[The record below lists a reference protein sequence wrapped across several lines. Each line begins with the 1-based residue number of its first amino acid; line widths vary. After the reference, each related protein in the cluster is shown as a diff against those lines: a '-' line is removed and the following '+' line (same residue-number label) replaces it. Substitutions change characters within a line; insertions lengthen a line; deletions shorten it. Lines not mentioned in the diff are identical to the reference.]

1 MVDQVIEDYY
11 ASTTQHYAGGI
22 LSKTNSSGSSHSADN
37 LSPGVLWCENCPED
51 AKRVVPANSESKN
64 WNLCRQC
71 WRDKGSPFFNA
82 CCYKCSEE
90 GCPNVSYKTRGAAY
104 HLRICQSCYKKTA
117 KVSGSSHSADDR
129 SADVLLCENC
139 QRMPIGSRLG
149 MRGHFKGFA
158 FLEFQF
164 ARVAKFWLDY

>member
-1 MVDQVIEDYY
+1 MRNSE
-11 ASTTQHYAGGI
+11 A
-22 LSKTNSSGSSHSADN
+22 KSSGSSHSADD
-37 LSPGVLWCENCPED
+37 LSPDVIWCRKWPED
-51 AKRVVPANSESKN
+51 AKRIVPANSESKN

-104 HLRICQSCYKKTA
+104 HLRICQSCYKKKA

-129 SADVLLCENC
+129 SANLLLCENC
-139 QRMPIGSRLG
+139 PEDAKRVVPANTESKNWNLG
-149 MRGHFKGFA
+149 GFG
-158 FLEFQF
+158 LSTSGE
-164 ARVAKFWLDY
+164 

>member
-22 LSKTNSSGSSHSADN
+22 LSKTNSSGSLHSADN
-37 LSPGVLWCENCPED
+37 LSPDVLWCENCPEEGEAFPNKRKRNGDSSTTQHSAGKQVMTMRNSEAKSSGSSHSADDLSPDVIWCRKWPED
-51 AKRVVPANSESKN
+51 AKRIVPANSESKN

-90 GCPNVSYKTRGAAY
+90 GCPNVSYKTRGAA
-104 HLRICQSCYKKTA
+104 
-117 KVSGSSHSADDR
+117 
-129 SADVLLCENC
+129 
-139 QRMPIGSRLG
+139 
-149 MRGHFKGFA
+149 
-158 FLEFQF
+158 
-164 ARVAKFWLDY
+164 